1 MTEDDYQKEV
11 KSGQTRLDNDET
23 TKDTSREIDEVC
35 NLIPDKDV
43 RLCAYHIF
51 KLANKSPDRKLSTV
65 DVLNMIVRATGKH
78 HRPTLN
84 DILRRMERAYRIC
97 VKCELGHSLI
107 VNEPNVVKKFLLDG
121 RLEGDGKQ
129 DR

>member
-11 KSGQTRLDNDET
+11 KSGQTHLDNDET
-23 TKDTSREIDEVC
+23 TNDKSREIDEIC
-35 NLIPDKDV
+35 RLITDKDV
-43 RLCAYHIF
+43 RRCVPHIF
-51 KLANKSPDRKLSTV
+51 EMANKSPDRKLSTV

-107 VNEPNVVKKFLLDG
+107 VHEPSVVKKFLLGG
-121 RLEGDGKQ
+121 RSE
-129 DR
+129 R